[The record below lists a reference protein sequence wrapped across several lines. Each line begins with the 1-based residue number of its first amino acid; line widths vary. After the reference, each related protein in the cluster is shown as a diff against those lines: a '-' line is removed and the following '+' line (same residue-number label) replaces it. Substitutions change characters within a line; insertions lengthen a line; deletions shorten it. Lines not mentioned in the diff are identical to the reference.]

1 MQRKILFF
9 ITMLISS
16 MGMAQTTDSV
26 TTTRD
31 RQDQKVVNLLS
42 KIDSLLIINN
52 ILLEHL
58 EINSSLKVRY
68 KLYQTDNIYTLL
80 QLDTKTGK
88 IDQVQWSLET
98 DNEGSITIND
108 QDLSYGAGYGS
119 GRFELYPTKNM
130 YQFILIDKTDGRKW
144 HVQWGIGKNKR
155 WIRRMY

>member
-42 KIDSLLIINN
+42 KIDSLLLINN

-80 QLDTKTGK
+80 QLDT
-88 IDQVQWSLET
+88 
-98 DNEGSITIND
+98 
-108 QDLSYGAGYGS
+108 
-119 GRFELYPTKNM
+119 
-130 YQFILIDKTDGRKW
+130 
-144 HVQWGIGKNKR
+144 
-155 WIRRMY
+155 

>member
-26 TTTRD
+26 TMTRD

-68 KLYQTDNIYTLL
+68 K
-80 QLDTKTGK
+80 
-88 IDQVQWSLET
+88 
-98 DNEGSITIND
+98 
-108 QDLSYGAGYGS
+108 
-119 GRFELYPTKNM
+119 
-130 YQFILIDKTDGRKW
+130 
-144 HVQWGIGKNKR
+144 
-155 WIRRMY
+155 